1 MYFLIRAI
9 LLSTLFFML
18 CACGG
23 GSSDSTNSTTPS
35 LSKDS
40 NIISNSKN
48 HSIDELK
55 DASINLANKRYTG
68 INNKAD
74 IDIELAQQVFLK
86 LFGDSI
92 TEEPEIVNEDFRE
105 HLDVNGN
112 IDITFSCE
120 YQGSVEYKGK
130 LDANFK
136 GNISLSYNNC
146 EQSDNNFA
154 ISGSAAIS
162 ITELTESSI
171 NITLFYDNLH
181 WNVNGQSVQL
191 SGYSN
196 YISTENDETGQ
207 FFDSN
212 NQQLLFVINQK
223 EQFFLNAQL
232 DYSNQNN
239 EYAANLSGDFLIGDQ
254 GKVSISL
261 ENVRDYPPYIHSGK
275 FIISGDKVAAFEFN
289 PSYIRYVEDSNN
301 DAVFDVGTFFSG
313 TYELLNGV
321 ASSKQLISLDNLSF
335 PPSSN
340 SPRLVYGQT
349 INTLTPIEIRPGSYS
364 DPDTDTDQL
373 QISYR
378 WYINDEIVTNNLSN
392 ILPAHLAVY
401 GDSVKVTM
409 LVSDGSSLIES
420 RHLSITLED
429 SPAQI
434 QVTNLPK
441 VIKSGDVIQF
451 LAVVSDPDTD
461 TNANELNSVLISG
474 PSGATIDEDGI
485 VNWEVPADLLFSF
498 QEYEFTFA
506 ILEKDGE
513 HSSEI
518 SVPVMVESDKDFPI
532 VRSGIE
538 VPKSNKSM
546 WVGDFDGDGKNE
558 ILSTDSIG
566 SIFLLEYDSGTYQ
579 QKWVYPFKVPSEGQ
593 IKQVLAIN
601 IDNDSE
607 LEIIVVT
614 ENGISLINGLN
625 SLATLL
631 FSSDNYLTFATVKDI
646 DNDGTP
652 ELAYLSSSKRYS
664 SSDISLNVISMV
676 APEQSLFSTNVSEAK
691 QIEFANVDADSNF
704 ELITNNGLVYD
715 TSTWQNQWFSGTE
728 FGNASVTTGDYNGD
742 GIAEIAGANR
752 WGNIAVYSATDKSQL
767 DSLDNFNT
775 CSLHSTDVDND
786 TIDELL
792 VGDCQWGN
800 ITAYK
805 LINNKLTSLWSV
817 NMQDHGSIS
826 LTSGDSDNDGKV
838 ELHWGSGISHTG
850 EDIFVSADLEGSSV
864 SIKEEAT
871 SSQLGSYNSAGWA
884 NITDDQE
891 RAVFFIPR
899 TGSGY
904 GGSRIATMDQQGHF
918 ELSDEISSNWD
929 NSAYAVT
936 TDYNNDGF
944 GDIFLPSTQT
954 YDGSFAAMQLNDN
967 SIHWQTAGGYNSNIG
982 IIKAKD
988 INADG
993 FDDAIY
999 ADSKELH
1006 AIDVQN
1012 QIIISNYTFDSQIT
1026 DFTPFRV
1033 QDNPAVIVA
1042 FGNKLSFL
1050 TSNNS
1055 VFSEQSFISQSCI
1068 RLELINY
1075 DTDTELELI
1084 CLQRNSNE
1092 QQLIVYKLNDLTF
1105 TEVARNNIDNIVL
1118 DIAIDPTTEQQQNI
1132 FLTVQTGTDSA
1143 WYDDNNSYQI
1153 KKSTAN
1159 GNIIW
1164 SSPAL
1169 VGKPSSHGL
1178 KTRYIAGK
1186 GLELMISTTNM
1197 MYWIK

>member
-1 MYFLIRAI
+1 MHLLIRAI
-9 LLSTLFFML
+9 LLSTLLFML
-18 CACGG
+18 SACGG
-23 GSSDSTNSTTPS
+23 GSSDSENSTTPLS
-35 LSKDS
+35 SKDS
-40 NIISNSKN
+40 SIISNSQN
-48 HSIDELK
+48 YSVQELK
-55 DASINLANKRYTG
+55 DASINLVNKRYTG
-68 INNKAD
+68 NKNKAD
-74 IDIELAQQVFLK
+74 IDIELAQQVFLN

-92 TEEPEIVNEDFRE
+92 TEEPEIANKDFRE

-112 IDITFSCE
+112 IDITFTCD
-120 YQGSVEYKGK
+120 YQGTVEYKGK

-136 GNISLSYNNC
+136 GNISLNYINC
-146 EQSDNNFA
+146 EQSDNDFA

-162 ITELTESSI
+162 ISELTDSSI
-171 NITLFYDNLH
+171 NITYYYDNLH

-196 YISTENDETGQ
+196 YISNENDTIGQ
-207 FFDSN
+207 FFDN
-212 NQQLLFVINQK
+212 NDQQILYTIDNK
-223 EQFFLNAQL
+223 EQYFLNAQL
-232 DYSNQNN
+232 DYSNQTN
-239 EYAANLSGDFLIGDQ
+239 EYEANLSGELFIGDT
-254 GKVSISL
+254 GKVSLSL
-261 ENVRDYPPYIHSGK
+261 ENVNDLPPYINSGK
-275 FIISGDKVAAFEFN
+275 FILTGNNLAAFEFDRT
-289 PSYIRYVEDSNN
+289 YIRYVEDNNN
-301 DAVFDVGTFFSG
+301 DAIFDVGTFFSSR
-313 TYELLNGV
+313 YELLNGV
-321 ASSKQLISLDNLSF
+321 AASKQLVSLDILSL

-349 INTLTPIEIRPGSYS
+349 ISTLTPIEISPGSYS
-364 DPDTDTDQL
+364 DPDTDIDQL

-378 WYINDEIVTNNLSN
+378 WYINDEIVSNNVSN

-409 LVSDGSSLIES
+409 LVSDGSNLIES
-420 RHLSITLED
+420 RHLSINLED
-429 SPAQI
+429 SPAQV
-434 QVTNLPK
+434 QVTNIPAL
-441 VIKSGDVIQF
+441 IQSGDVIQF
-451 LAVVSDPDTD
+451 SAVVSDPDTG
-461 TNANELNSVLISG
+461 TKELNSVLISG
-474 PSGATIDEDGI
+474 PIGATIDDGI
-485 VNWEVPADLLFSF
+485 VTWTIPTDLLFPF

-506 ILEKDGE
+506 ILEENGD

-518 SVPVMVESDKDFPI
+518 SIPVMVESDKKFPI
-532 VRSGIE
+532 ARSGVE
-538 VPKSNKSM
+538 VPKNNKSM
-546 WVGDFDGDGKNE
+546 WVGDFDGDNKNE

-579 QKWVYPFKVPSEGQ
+579 QKWVYPFKVPSKGQ

-601 IDNDSE
+601 IDNDAE

-614 ENGISLINGLN
+614 EHGISLINGLN

-631 FSSDNYLTFATVKDI
+631 FSSDNVLTFATVKDI

-652 ELAYLSSSKRYS
+652 ELAYLSSSNSYS
-664 SSDISLNVISMV
+664 SSDISLNVISMGT
-676 APEQSLFSTNVSEAK
+676 PEQSLFSTNVSEAK
-691 QIEFANVDADSNF
+691 QIEFANVDADSNL

-742 GIAEIAGANR
+742 GIAEIAGSNR
-752 WGNIAVYSATDKSQL
+752 WGNIAVYSATNKAQL

-775 CSLHSTDVDND
+775 CSLHSADVDND

-817 NMQDHGSIS
+817 DMQDHGSVS
-826 LTSGDSDNDGKV
+826 LTSGDSDNDGKI
-838 ELHWGSGISHTG
+838 ELHWGSGISHSG
-850 EDIFVSADLEGSSV
+850 EDIFVSADLEGSTV

-871 SSQLGSYNSAGWA
+871 SIQLGSYNSAGWS
-884 NITDDQE
+884 NIINDQE
-891 RAVFFIPR
+891 RAVFFIPK
-899 TGSGY
+899 TQSSY
-904 GGSRIATMDQQGHF
+904 GGSRIATIDQQGHF

-929 NSAYAVT
+929 ASSYAVT
-936 TDYNNDGF
+936 TDFNHDGF

-954 YDGSFAAMQLNDN
+954 YDGSFSVMQLYNKVV
-967 SIHWQTAGGYNSNIG
+967 HWQTTGSYSSNIG

-993 FDDAIY
+993 FEDAIY

-1026 DFTPFRV
+1026 DFTPLRI
-1033 QDNPAVIVA
+1033 QDKPGVIVA
-1042 FGNKLSFL
+1042 LQNKLILL

-1055 VFSEQSFISQSCI
+1055 VFSEQAFINQACN

-1075 DTDTELELI
+1075 DTDTDLELM
-1084 CLQRNSNE
+1084 CLQRNSNQ
-1092 QQLIVYKLNDLTF
+1092 QQLIIYKLNDLNF
-1105 TEVARNNIDNIVL
+1105 TEVARNDIDNIVL
-1118 DIAIDPTTEQQQNI
+1118 DIAIDPTTKQQQNV

-1178 KTRYIAGK
+1178 KTRYIEDK
-1186 GLELMISTTNM
+1186 GLELMISTRNM